1 MLAFLQNLNGLEL
14 IFACCAVFGAVLF
27 IIRLVL
33 MFVGHAGDSDTGG
46 DMDAGGMHDIGG
58 GDADM
63 GADVGADGGHDFSGH
78 DSDLSFKT
86 LSLQGITA
94 FFMMFGLVGWA
105 VLRQGQYAAWIPIL
119 CGSVAGLITVWIM
132 KKIFQFATSLQSSG
146 TLNLQ
151 NAVGQE
157 GTVYLTIKP
166 GQIGKVQIT
175 VQDRYSILEAV
186 TEKDEE
192 IKTGQTIR
200 VLKVIAGKLVVEKN
214 KS

>member
-1 MLAFLQNLNGLEL
+1 MLTFLQNLNGLEL

-27 IIRLVL
+27 IIRLIL
-33 MFVGHAGDSDTGG
+33 MFAGHAGDNDAGG
-46 DMDAGGMHDIGG
+46 DVGAGGMHDIGG

-63 GADVGADGGHDFSGH
+63 GADVGADGGQDFSGH

-105 VLRQGQYAAWIPIL
+105 IVRQGDFAAWFPIL
-119 CGSVAGLITVWIM
+119 CGTTAGLITVWVM
-132 KKIFQFATSLQSSG
+132 KKIFLIAASFQSSG
-146 TLNLQ
+146 TLDLQ
-151 NAVGQE
+151 NAIGRE

-166 GQIGKVQIT
+166 EKAGKVQIA
-175 VQDRYSILEAV
+175 VQDRYAILDAM
-186 TEKDEE
+186 TESEE
-192 IKTGQTIR
+192 ELKTGQTVR
-200 VLKVIAGKLVVEKN
+200 VTKVSAGKLVVEKS

>member
-14 IFACCAVFGAVLF
+14 LFACCAVFGAVLF
-27 IIRLVL
+27 FIRLVL
-33 MFVGHAGDSDTGG
+33 MFVGHAGDAGG
-46 DMDAGGMHDIGG
+46 DMDAGAMHDIGG
-58 GDADM
+58 GDAGM

-105 VLRQGQYAAWIPIL
+105 VVRQGNYAAWIPIL
-119 CGSVAGLITVWIM
+119 CGTAAGLITVWVM
-132 KKIFQFATSLQSSG
+132 KKIFQFATSLQSNG

-157 GTVYLTIKP
+157 GTVYLTVKP
-166 GQIGKVQIT
+166 GKAGKVQIT

-186 TEKDEE
+186 TEKEE
-192 IKTGQTIR
+192 ELKTGQTVR
-200 VLKVIAGKLVVEKN
+200 VVKVIAGKLVVEKS
-214 KS
+214 KP